1 MMTSEDRIGAH
12 LFSKTR
18 AVGLSKPTA
27 LHVRRL
33 VELHTWCVADPDKY
47 AVRWKAFWPRITQV
61 ERNVLRLIV
70 ETHGEKV
77 QGKKKR
83 VATLSASG
91 TSDCNNLADSLVLM
105 TGDVE
110 KELRMVLTDHYW
122 NIVSTLDVQEH
133 MSKHQPM
140 AMACLLTLGGFD
152 NLLRECGLHPD
163 LVATRYQDLLQA
175 VGWDREGAKGMAQRF
190 CDELE
195 RLLLRKGT
203 QL

>member
-33 VELHTWCVADPDKY
+33 VELHAWSVADPNKY
-47 AVRWKAFWPRITQV
+47 EVRWKAFWPRISQL

-70 ETHGEKV
+70 ETHGEMV
-77 QGKKKR
+77 QSKGQR
-83 VATLSASG
+83 VPPLGDVGAF
-91 TSDCNNLADSLVLM
+91 DCDNLVLM
-105 TGDVE
+105 TGEVE
-110 KELRMVLTDHYW
+110 KELRIVLTDHYW
-122 NIVSTLDVQEH
+122 NLVSTRDVHEH

-140 AMACLLTLGGFD
+140 PMACLLTLEGFD
-152 NLLRECGLHPD
+152 NVLRECGLHPD

-175 VGWDREGAKGMAQRF
+175 VGWDLEGANAMAQRF
-190 CDELE
+190 CEELQ
-195 RLLLRKGT
+195 RLLVQKGT
-203 QL
+203 QV